1 MTQIGSFTR
10 TSDGSYTGT
19 IKTLAFMRASG
30 EAQATFGGGDC
41 APISAFGGARVVGT
55 ARCIRY
61 VYPARGANPQ
71 YLKSQCM
78 QQISRAGAY
87 TRPDSYCARI
97 LSVKN

>member
-19 IKTLAFMRASG
+19 IKTLAIMRASG

-71 YLKSQCM
+71 V
-78 QQISRAGAY
+78 
-87 TRPDSYCARI
+87 RI
-97 LSVKN
+97 LSGAPILNISSRNACSK